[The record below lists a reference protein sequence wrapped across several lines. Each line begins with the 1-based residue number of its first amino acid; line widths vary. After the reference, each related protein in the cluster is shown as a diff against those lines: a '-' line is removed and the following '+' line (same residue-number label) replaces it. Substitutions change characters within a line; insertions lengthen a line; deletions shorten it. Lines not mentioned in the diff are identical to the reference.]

1 LKALPVFAPWI
12 SYQHYWSKSV
22 RSNATFGRLQVQS
35 TEFSPADTYHKSS
48 YSAANVIWNPYGG
61 LSFGAE
67 FMYGRVQQKDGST
80 SNAPRLQFS
89 GRYTFVRLH
98 QE

>member
-1 LKALPVFAPWI
+1 
-12 SYQHYWSKSV
+12 
-22 RSNATFGRLQVQS
+22 LQVQS

-48 YSAANVIWNPYGG
+48 YSSANGIWNPYGG